1 MAEDRRPR
9 EQQESVH
16 APHRDDE
23 PPKRSPSTVVWVT
36 VAIAAVL
43 VLGIALVVAAVRA
56 A

>member
-23 PPKRSPSTVVWVT
+23 PPTRSFSTVVWVT

-43 VLGIALVVAAVRA
+43 VLGVALVVAAVQA